1 MVGVLDLH
9 PPIEGRPVH
18 LWHAE
23 IRKNQIVGVDADLFE
38 RGLSTRDRVHLA
50 ESITPHHTD
59 NEITKDRIIVN
70 HKDARTLKTRHMD
83 VTVRASI
90 AWFAVSKVLAA
101 DRTE

>member
-23 IRKNQIVGVDADLFE
+23 IRKNQVVGVDAELIE
-38 RGLSTRDRVHLA
+38 RRLPTRNRVHLA

-59 NEITKDRIIVN
+59 NEITEEHIVIN
-70 HKDARTLKTRHMD
+70 HKDARTLKTGHMD
-83 VTVRASI
+83 ITVRAPI
-90 AWFAVSKVLAA
+90 AWFAISKGLAT
-101 DRTE
+101 DRTA